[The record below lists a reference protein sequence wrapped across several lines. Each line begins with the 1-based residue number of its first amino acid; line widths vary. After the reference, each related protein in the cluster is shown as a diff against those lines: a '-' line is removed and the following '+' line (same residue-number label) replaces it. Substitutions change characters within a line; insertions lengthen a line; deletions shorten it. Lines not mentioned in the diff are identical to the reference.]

1 MGMMRASA
9 AACRDKPP
17 LYRAFRPIRLAYA
30 GRISFGGYAKE
41 GEAPSGSADHG
52 SVTIYGKSP
61 RLHDPRI
68 PSARIPES
76 LNPGYTF

>member
-17 LYRAFRPIRLAYA
+17 LSRTRRPVRLT
-30 GRISFGGYAKE
+30 GRTSFGGFAKE

>member
-1 MGMMRASA
+1 MGMKRASA

-17 LYRAFRPIRLAYA
+17 LSRARPACSPYVGRTSFRR
-30 GRISFGGYAKE
+30 YAKE

-76 LNPGYTF
+76 LNPGYNL